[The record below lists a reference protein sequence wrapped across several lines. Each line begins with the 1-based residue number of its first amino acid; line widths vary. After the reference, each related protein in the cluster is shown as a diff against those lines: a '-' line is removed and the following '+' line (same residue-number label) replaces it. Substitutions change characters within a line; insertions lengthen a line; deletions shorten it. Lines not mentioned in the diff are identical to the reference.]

1 MKKLIRKWFGL
12 EEHVCLHDWELA
24 TRTYAP
30 PTTSLPTTTTDPHVL
45 EKALFG
51 LTSYMWECHSC
62 GSLRT
67 QEMLGSDEQTPLHK
81 IIENVEREGMQ
92 YIRENGQ
99 VYAIAKWVPQ
109 TSTNLVPVK

>member
-12 EEHVCLHDWELA
+12 EATCLHDWELI

-30 PTTSLPTTTTDPHVL
+30 PITSLPTNVTDARVL

-51 LTSYMWECHSC
+51 VTSYMWECHSC

-67 QEMLGSDEQTPLHK
+67 QEMLGSDEPTPLAK
-81 IIENVEREGMQ
+81 VIENVDREGMQ
-92 YIRENGQ
+92 YVKANGK
-99 VYAIAKWVPQ
+99 VYAVAKWVPE
-109 TSTNLVPVK
+109 THLTPVK